1 MKHEGDPG
9 AALIA
14 FSTNAEASAAYH
26 SSEPV
31 FNNRFIKL
39 FWHNKEKQNEG
50 ANNSNS
56 VSVLLFKK
64 LWQLFYIWAAFETGS
79 VEYFFQ
85 NVQDASTEKRASVK
99 ERLGT
104 IPPVHKLSL
113 NKIKKTVDNNSK
125 VGICFQLM

>member
-64 LWQLFYIWAAFETGS
+64 LDKSFTFELPLKQDLWNI
-79 VEYFFQ
+79 FFR
-85 NVQDASTEKRASVK
+85 TFRMLP
-99 ERLGT
+99 R
-104 IPPVHKLSL
+104 
-113 NKIKKTVDNNSK
+113 KK
-125 VGICFQLM
+125 GLQ